1 MIVSSEGRN
10 GLPRLVVRAGDGAE
24 AEVYLDG
31 GHVTGWRA
39 AGGREGLFLSTA
51 SEFAQ
56 GKAIRGG
63 VPVIFP
69 QFSSLGPLPKHGFAR
84 TTRWEWANEGQ
95 SDAGERVV
103 LRLRETP
110 ETLEIWPHPF
120 LLELTVEVGGDTL
133 SLTLRVENTGAS
145 PFEFTAALHTYLRVE
160 AIEEVRV
167 LGLAGTRYRSTPEGV
182 TEARDDAPELAIQG
196 EIDRVY
202 RGAPPQLEVADGA
215 GGGGYAVSTEGFEDV
230 VVWNPGVEIAA
241 RLPDVETAEYREML
255 CVEAAQVE
263 APVTLEPGAR
273 WTGVQRVRRT
283 ASVG

>member
-1 MIVSSEGRN
+1 MISLTYGRN

-31 GHVTGWRA
+31 GHVTGWRPE
-39 AGGREGLFLSTA
+39 GGSEGLFLSREA
-51 SEFAQ
+51 EF
-56 GKAIRGG
+56 GEGRAIRGG

-69 QFSSLGPLPKHGFAR
+69 QFSSLGALPKHGFAR
-84 TTRWEWANEGQ
+84 TTRWEWVNREEA
-95 SDAGERVV
+95 DRAERVV

-110 ETLEIWPHPF
+110 ETLAIWPHPF
-120 LLELTVEVGGDTL
+120 LLELTVEIAGETIT
-133 SLTLRVENTGAS
+133 LTLRVENTGKS
-145 PFEFTAALHTYLRVE
+145 SFEFTAALHTYLRIE

-182 TEARDDAPELAIQG
+182 VNAPDEAPELAIRG

-202 RGAPPQLEVADGA
+202 RDAPPELTVLDGA
-215 GGGGYAVSTEGFEDV
+215 TGGGYTLSTEGFQDV
-230 VVWNPGVEIAA
+230 VVWNPGPEIAA
-241 RLPDVETAEYREML
+241 DLRDMGDSEYREML

-263 APVTLEPGAR
+263 APVRLEPGAR

-283 ASVG
+283 STAG